1 MLAKLRARRRN
12 QRIANAAWN
21 LARAANLNEQP
32 HQRTIT
38 PQQVIDHMWN
48 QHLIRIT
55 PDEARPHIDAAHA
68 HWLGTNHPA
77 A

>member
-1 MLAKLRARRRN
+1 MLANLRNRRRS
-12 QRIANAAWN
+12 RLIADTAWN
-21 LARAANLNEQP
+21 LARAANLNNDP
-32 HQRTIT
+32 DQRTIT

-55 PDEARPHIDAAHA
+55 ADEARPHIDTAHT
-68 HWLGTNHPA
+68 HWYATNPA

>member
-1 MLAKLRARRRN
+1 MLANLRARRRN
-12 QRIANAAWN
+12 QRIANTAWT
-21 LARAANLNEQP
+21 LARAANLNDQP
-32 HQRTIT
+32 DQRTIT

-55 PDEARPHIDAAHA
+55 ADEARPHIDAAHT
-68 HWLGTNHPA
+68 HWHATTHPA

>member
-1 MLAKLRARRRN
+1 MLANLRNRRRN
-12 QRIANAAWN
+12 RLIADTAWN

-38 PQQVIDHMWN
+38 PRQAIDHMWN

-55 PDEARPHIDAAHA
+55 ADEARPHIDAAHQ
-68 HWLGTNHPA
+68 HWYATNPA